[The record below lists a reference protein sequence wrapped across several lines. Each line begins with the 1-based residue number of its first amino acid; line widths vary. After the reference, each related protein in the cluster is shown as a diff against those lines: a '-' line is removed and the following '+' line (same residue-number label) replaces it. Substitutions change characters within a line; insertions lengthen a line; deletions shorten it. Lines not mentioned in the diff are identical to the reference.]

1 MEWIHQVFTKS
12 PEIALFL
19 SLAVGYFIGQ
29 INFGKFQLGGVGGS
43 LLAAVV
49 ISQFG
54 VQIDNGVKSV
64 MFAIFI
70 YAVGY
75 DSGPQFFNSLSRK
88 TLREIAMAVFLAV
101 SALVTVLVCAKL
113 FGLNKGIAAGLAG
126 GALTQSAIIGT
137 AGDAIARLG
146 LPVAETKAL
155 QGDVAVAY
163 AVTYVFGSLGAIIVC
178 VNILPKFMGQG
189 LKEAAAEAEKSL
201 LGGAPAHG
209 AGQTAAMPELVGRA
223 YRVTGGSGA
232 PTRVG
237 GADAGG
243 LAIKVASGV
252 TDTTDVMDVTGA
264 AGRTVA
270 EIEMAESDMITIERI
285 RRAGKVVEPRPDV
298 MLQADDIVLVVGR
311 REVMVTAASNI
322 GEEVADTDGISVVMQ
337 NRQGVFTRKGMNHM
351 TIAAVRTTVDRDLR
365 HGVFVQ
371 EIRRADQ
378 PLPILPETKLEHG
391 DVITFYGSPQDTKR
405 AVDAAGYELPAT
417 NKTDFIYMG
426 VGIVLGLLIGLI
438 VVNVGG
444 VPLTLGSGGG
454 CLLAGLVFGWMRGK
468 HPMYGVMPSA
478 ASQLMKDFG
487 LAAFVAAVGLNSG
500 LAAVVTVKN
509 SGLTIFLLGAIVTI
523 VPLVLTMFF
532 GRYVLR
538 YTNAA
543 LLAGALTGS
552 RSANP
557 AFGGVLD
564 KAESAVP
571 TVPFAIT
578 YALANVLL
586 TLLGP
591 LVVGLV

>member
-201 LGGAPAHG
+201 LGGAVAQG

-232 PTRVG
+232 AARAG

-243 LAIKVASGV
+243 LVIKTASGEGGAG
-252 TDTTDVMDVTGA
+252 GA

-270 EIEMAESDMITIERI
+270 EIELAESDMITIERI
-285 RRAGKVVEPRPDV
+285 RRAGKAVEPRPDV
-298 MLQADDIVLVVGR
+298 MLQVDDIVLVVGR

-405 AVDAAGYELPAT
+405 AVDAAGYELPIT

-438 VVNVGG
+438 VVDVGG

-454 CLLAGLVFGWMRGK
+454 CLLAGLLFGWMRGK

-509 SGLTIFLLGAIVTI
+509 SGLTIFLLGAVVTI
-523 VPLVLTMFF
+523 VPLVLTMLF
-532 GRYVLR
+532 GRYVLK

>member
-1 MEWIHQVFTKS
+1 
-12 PEIALFL
+12 
-19 SLAVGYFIGQ
+19 
-29 INFGKFQLGGVGGS
+29 

-146 LPVAETKAL
+146 LPLAETKSL
-155 QGDVAVAY
+155 QSDVAIAY

-189 LKEAAAEAEKSL
+189 LKEAAAEEERGL
-201 LGGAPAHG
+201 LGGSIAHG
-209 AGQTAAMPELVGRA
+209 PGQTAALPELVGRA
-223 YRVTGGSGA
+223 YRVTGGGSGGV
-232 PTRVG
+232 VG
-237 GADAGG
+237 GAIGLKGG
-243 LAIKVASGV
+243 SN
-252 TDTTDVMDVTGA
+252 GA

-270 EIEMAESDMITIERI
+270 EIELAESDMITIERI
-285 RRAGKVVEPRPDV
+285 RRAGKAVEPRPDV

-311 REVMVTAASNI
+311 REVMVAAASNI

-337 NRQGVFTRKGMNHM
+337 NREGVFTRKGMNHM

-365 HGVFVQ
+365 HGVFIQ
-371 EIRRADQ
+371 EIKRADQ
-378 PLPILPETKLEHG
+378 PLPILPETQLEHG

-405 AVDAAGYELPAT
+405 AVDAAGYELPIT

-426 VGIVLGLLIGLI
+426 VGIVLGLLVGLI

-500 LAAVVTVKN
+500 LQAVVTVKD
-509 SGLTIFLLGAIVTI
+509 SGMTIFLLGAIVTI
-523 VPLVLTMFF
+523 LPLVLTMLF
-532 GRYVLR
+532 GRYVLG
-538 YTNAA
+538 YKNAA
-543 LLAGALTGS
+543 LLAGALCGS

>member
-1 MEWIHQVFTKS
+1 MDWIHQIFHKS

-19 SLAVGYFIGQ
+19 SLAAGYFIGQ

-43 LLAAVV
+43 LLAAVI

-54 VQIDNGVKSV
+54 VQIDNGVKSI
-64 MFAIFI
+64 MFAVFI

-88 TLREIAMAVFLAV
+88 TLREIAMALFLAV
-101 SALVTVLVCAKL
+101 VSLVTVLICAKL
-113 FGLNKGIAAGLAG
+113 FHLNKGIAAGLAG

-146 LPVAETKAL
+146 LPVDEMKSM
-155 QGDVAVAY
+155 QSDVAIAY

-178 VNILPKFMGQG
+178 VNILPKFMGQS
-189 LKEAAAEAEKSL
+189 LRDAAVDAEKNL
-201 LGGAPAHG
+201 LGGAAQHG
-209 AGQTAAMPELVGRA
+209 PGQTSALPELVGRA
-223 YRVTGGSGA
+223 YRVSLSG
-232 PTRVG
+232 
-237 GADAGG
+237 
-243 LAIKVASGV
+243 
-252 TDTTDVMDVTGA
+252 GA
-264 AGRTVA
+264 AGRTVG
-270 EIEMAESDMITIERI
+270 EVELAESDMITVERI
-285 RRAGKVVEPRPDV
+285 RRAGKALDPRPDA
-298 MLQADDIVLVVGR
+298 MLLADDIVLVVGR
-311 REVMVTAASNI
+311 REVMVVAASHI

-337 NRQGVFTRKGMNHM
+337 NRKGVFTRKGMNHM
-351 TIAAVRTTVDRDLR
+351 TIAAIRTTVDRDMR
-365 HGVFVQ
+365 HGVFIQ
-371 EIRRADQ
+371 EIRRVDQ
-378 PLPILPETKLEHG
+378 PLPILPETQLEHG

-417 NKTDFIYMG
+417 DKTDFIYMG
-426 VGIVLGLLIGLI
+426 VGIVIGLLLGLI
-438 VVNVGG
+438 VVDVAG

-478 ASQLMKDFG
+478 ASQLLKDFG
-487 LAAFVAAVGLNSG
+487 LAAFVAVVGLNSG
-500 LAAVVTVKN
+500 LQAVVTVKQ
-509 SGLTIFLLGAIVTI
+509 SGLTIFALGAVVT
-523 VPLVLTMFF
+523 VLPLVLTMFF

-538 YTNAA
+538 YNNAA
-543 LLAGALTGS
+543 ILAGALTGS

-564 KAESAVP
+564 KAGSAVP

-578 YALANVLL
+578 CALANVLL
-586 TLLGP
+586 TLMGP

>member
-201 LGGAPAHG
+201 LGGAVAHG
-209 AGQTAAMPELVGRA
+209 AGQTAALPELVGRA
-223 YRVTGGSGA
+223 YRVTGGNGA
-232 PTRVG
+232 VARAG

-243 LAIKVASGV
+243 LAIKAASGEGGV
-252 TDTTDVMDVTGA
+252 SGA

-270 EIEMAESDMITIERI
+270 EIELAESDMITIERI
-285 RRAGKVVEPRPDV
+285 RRAGKAMEPRPDV

-405 AVDAAGYELPAT
+405 AVDAAGYELPVT

-438 VVNVGG
+438 VVDVGG

-454 CLLAGLVFGWMRGK
+454 CLLAGLLFGWMRGK

-509 SGLTIFLLGAIVTI
+509 SGLTIFLLGAVVTI
-523 VPLVLTMFF
+523 VPLVLTMLF
-532 GRYVLR
+532 GRYVLK

>member
-1 MEWIHQVFTKS
+1 
-12 PEIALFL
+12 
-19 SLAVGYFIGQ
+19 
-29 INFGKFQLGGVGGS
+29 LGGVGGS

-49 ISQFG
+49 ISQAG
-54 VQIDNGVKSV
+54 VQIDNGVKAI
-64 MFAIFI
+64 MFAVFI

-75 DSGPQFFNSLSRK
+75 DSGPQFFNSLNRK

-101 SALVTVLVCAKL
+101 ISLVTVVVCAKV
-113 FGLNKGIAAGLAG
+113 FGLNKGLAAGLAG

-146 LPVAETKAL
+146 LPVDQVKSL
-155 QGDVAVAY
+155 QSDVAIAY

-189 LKEAAAEAEKSL
+189 LKEASIEAEKGLRGSAATHGPGQASAL
-201 LGGAPAHG
+201 PA
-209 AGQTAAMPELVGRA
+209 LVGRA
-223 YRVTGGSGA
+223 FRVVA
-232 PTRVG
+232 
-237 GADAGG
+237 AG
-243 LAIKVASGV
+243 
-252 TDTTDVMDVTGA
+252 
-264 AGRTVA
+264 GRTVA
-270 EIEMAESDMITIERI
+270 DIELAEQDMITIERI
-285 RRAGKVVEPRPDV
+285 RRAGKPVEPRPDV
-298 MLQADDIVLVVGR
+298 MLLAGDIVLVVGR
-311 REVMVTAASNI
+311 REVMVSAAPLI
-322 GEEVADTDGISVVMQ
+322 GDEVADTDGVSVVMQ
-337 NRQGVFTRKGMNHM
+337 TRQGVFTKKGMNHT

-365 HGVFVQ
+365 HGIFIQ
-371 EIRRADQ
+371 EIKRADQ
-378 PLPILPETKLEHG
+378 PLPILPETVLEHG

-405 AVDAAGYELPAT
+405 AVDAAGYELPYS

-426 VGIVLGLLIGLI
+426 VGIVLGLLMGLI
-438 VVNVGG
+438 VVDVAGI
-444 VPLTLGSGGG
+444 PLTLGSGGG
-454 CLLAGLVFGWMRGK
+454 CLLAGLLFGWMRGK

-478 ASQLMKDFG
+478 ASQLLKDFG
-487 LAAFVAAVGLNSG
+487 LAAFVAVVGLNSG
-500 LAAVVTVKN
+500 LQAVVTVKQ
-509 SGLTIFLLGAIVTI
+509 SGMTIFLLGVFVT
-523 VPLVLTMFF
+523 LFRLLLTMVF

-538 YTNAA
+538 YNNAA
-543 LLAGALTGS
+543 LLAGALSGS

>member
-1 MEWIHQVFTKS
+1 MEWIHQIFTKS

-19 SLAVGYFIGQ
+19 SLAAGYFIGQ

-146 LPVAETKAL
+146 LPVAETKSL
-155 QGDVAVAY
+155 QADVAIAY

-189 LKEAAAEAEKSL
+189 LKEAAAEEEKGL
-201 LGGAPAHG
+201 LGGSVAHG
-209 AGQTAAMPELVGRA
+209 PGQIAALPELVGRA
-223 YRVTGGSGA
+223 YRVTGGV
-232 PTRVG
+232 TG
-237 GADAGG
+237 GAGGVVAGAIG
-243 LAIKVASGV
+243 LGESG
-252 TDTTDVMDVTGA
+252 GA

-270 EIEMAESDMITIERI
+270 AIELAASDMITIERI
-285 RRAGKVVEPRPDV
+285 RRAGKPMEPRPDV

-371 EIRRADQ
+371 GITRADQ
-378 PLPILPETKLEHG
+378 PLPILPETRLEHG

-405 AVDAAGYELPAT
+405 AVDAAGYELPLT

-426 VGIVLGLLIGLI
+426 VGIVLGLLVGLI

-454 CLLAGLVFGWMRGK
+454 CLLAGLLFGWMRGK
-468 HPMYGVMPSA
+468 HPMYGVMPAA

-500 LAAVVTVKN
+500 LQAVVTVKQ
-509 SGLTIFLLGAIVTI
+509 SGMTIFLLGAIVTI
-523 VPLVLTMFF
+523 LPLVLTMLF
-532 GRYVLR
+532 GRYVLGYR
-538 YTNAA
+538 NAA
-543 LLAGALTGS
+543 LLAGALSGS

-557 AFGGVLD
+557 AFGGILD